1 MRSCL
6 IISVIA
12 ILASCSGRQG
22 SYNMTAEAD
31 TSAVSF
37 AQYLSIKGDTIT
49 STSSWDGV
57 NLVKESYHLVP
68 RDCTAILK
76 SDVYAIPYPVESC
89 IAMST
94 TYLPHLKLLGA
105 VETVKAASGT
115 RFIYDSEFSKR
126 AQEGKIVDIGAETAP
141 DYEQIISLGCDVIL
155 SYGIAGSDNSY
166 IEKLRRLGQKVL
178 IINDYL
184 ESSPMAR
191 LEYLKLFGA
200 LTGKRAEADSIFTAK
215 ENAYNSVAL
224 ECKKFMEGKERTK
237 VLINIP
243 FKDVWYLPGEESY
256 MARLISDAGGTLLGA
271 AKGESSSTRESFE
284 KMYSLA
290 LQADVWINQNSLS
303 KASELS
309 AENPMF
315 KNVPCFKSGK
325 LFNNIK
331 RVTPKGGSDFWESGA
346 VNPEVILSDLIK
358 IFHPDMPLASE
369 EELYYYIHLE

>member
-12 ILASCSGRQG
+12 ILASCTGRQG
-22 SYNMTAEAD
+22 NSNMTAEAD

-68 RDCTAILK
+68 RDCTTLLK
-76 SDVYAIPYPVESC
+76 SDVYAIPYPIESC
-89 IAMST
+89 VAMST

-115 RFIYDSEFSKR
+115 RFIYDSEFSR
-126 AQEGKIVDIGAETAP
+126 RVQEGLIADIGAETAP

-200 LTGKRAEADSIFTAK
+200 LTGKRAEADSIFAAK

-224 ECKKFMEGKERTK
+224 DCKKFMEGKERTK

-256 MARLISDAGGTLLGA
+256 MAKLISDAGGTLLGA

-290 LQADVWINQNSLS
+290 LQADVWLNQNSVS

-315 KNVPCFKSGK
+315 KNIPCFKSGM

-358 IFHPDMPLASE
+358 IFHHDRFAE
-369 EELYYYIHLE
+369 EDAELYYYIHLE

>member
-1 MRSCL
+1 
-6 IISVIA
+6 
-12 ILASCSGRQG
+12 
-22 SYNMTAEAD
+22 MTAEAD

-49 STSSWDGV
+49 STSSWDGT

-68 RDCTAILK
+68 RDCTTILK
-76 SDVYAIPYPVESC
+76 SDIYAIPYPIESC
-89 IAMST
+89 VAMST

-105 VETVKAASGT
+105 LETVKAASGT
-115 RFIYDSEFSKR
+115 RFIYDSDFAKR
-126 AQEGKIVDIGAETAP
+126 AEEGKIVDIGAETAP

-215 ENAYNSVAL
+215 EWAYNSVAL
-224 ECKKFMEGKERTK
+224 ECKKFMEGKESCK

-256 MARLISDAGGTLLGA
+256 IARLISDAGGVLLGA

-290 LQADVWINQNSLS
+290 LQADVWLNQNSVS

-325 LFNNIK
+325 LYNNIK

-346 VNPEVILSDLIK
+346 VNPEVILTDLIK
-358 IFHPDMPLASE
+358 IFHPDMPLKGDG
-369 EELYYYIHLE
+369 ELYYYIHLE